1 MPRERRVAE
10 LMNPDVVVVVESA
23 SVEEAVQRLSEH
35 DVSGAPVVD
44 ADGRLVGLLDDT
56 DLLLSEARVHAPS
69 VVEILG
75 AYIPLPSAW
84 HRFEN
89 EVRHALAATVGE
101 LMTADPPSVSP
112 DDTAEDAA
120 TLMVE
125 RNVSRVPVVDDDRQV
140 LGVISRHDLVVAMG
154 RDG

>member
-10 LMNPDVVVVVESA
+10 LMNPDVVVVAESA
-23 SVEEAVQRLSEH
+23 TVEEAVQRLSEH

-69 VVEILG
+69 MIEILG
-75 AYIPLPSAW
+75 GYIPLPSSW

-89 EVRHALAATVGE
+89 EVRHALASTVGE
-101 LMTADPPSVSP
+101 LMTTDPPSVSP
-112 DDTAEDAA
+112 DDSAEDVA
-120 TLMVE
+120 TLLVE
-125 RNVSRVPVVDDDRQV
+125 RNVSRVPVVDADGQV
-140 LGVISRHDLVVAMG
+140 LGVVSRHDLVVAMG
-154 RDG
+154 REG